1 MRYVVT
7 FSVALGA
14 VLLYLLFAASAN
26 TASFAQSYPLLLGL
40 NVALALCLM
49 LLIGYQLWVLRGK
62 VKAGIFGSKLTLR
75 LLLWFGLMAL
85 LPGAVVYGVSVQ
97 FMSKSIESWFDV
109 RVDKALEGGLSLGQS
124 ALDSLLRDLNKKADS
139 IAIALAEQPSSVHI
153 ALLNKL
159 REQAGVNEATLFTQ
173 RGGIIA
179 FSSNSNS
186 GLLPDKPSSSVLRQ
200 VRQQQT
206 VSKIDSL
213 PDKGLFLRVVVP
225 VNVLSLSEDIRVLQ
239 LLQPVPPDLATNAE
253 AVQSAYRD
261 YQELSLAR
269 QGLKRLYGLTLT
281 LTLLLALLSAI
292 SLAFLLSER
301 LSAPLGLLAEST
313 RAIAKGDFSQMH
325 PVESRDELGVLMRS
339 FNTMTRQLSE
349 ARATAELNQQ
359 QVEAAKAYLESILAN
374 LTSGVV
380 AFDERF
386 YVRTVNLTASQILG
400 ENLTGLRGIKLVE
413 WGRNDPAL
421 QAFAIEVAEQ
431 FEHSDAK
438 EWQKQIEYAGKIG
451 AQVLLVRG
459 TRLPAG
465 IDNGYVLVF
474 DDVTH
479 LISAQRDAAWGE
491 VARRLAHE
499 IKNPLTPIQLS
510 AERIEHKFADKL
522 AEADAIVLRRSTQ
535 TIVNQ
540 VAAMKSM
547 VDGFAEYA
555 RAPAANMRNLDL
567 NGLVHEVL
575 ALYEPLDSQIK
586 LELTAGLPKIR
597 GDTTLLR
604 QVVHNLLQNAQ
615 DALVEVPGAQIMV
628 RTEVAADGVRLSVSD
643 NGPGFPEHLMARL
656 FEPYATTKQKG
667 TGLGLAI
674 VKKIVEEHHGVIQV
688 ENLKPNGASVSIVFP
703 LLQQVPVAID
713 LAPNASR
720 EEAA

>member
-1 MRYVVT
+1 
-7 FSVALGA
+7 
-14 VLLYLLFAASAN
+14 
-26 TASFAQSYPLLLGL
+26 
-40 NVALALCLM
+40 
-49 LLIGYQLWVLRGK
+49 
-62 VKAGIFGSKLTLR
+62 
-75 LLLWFGLMAL
+75 
-85 LPGAVVYGVSVQ
+85 
-97 FMSKSIESWFDV
+97 
-109 RVDKALEGGLSLGQS
+109 
-124 ALDSLLRDLNKKADS
+124 
-139 IAIALAEQPSSVHI
+139 
-153 ALLNKL
+153 
-159 REQAGVNEATLFTQ
+159 
-173 RGGIIA
+173 
-179 FSSNSNS
+179 
-186 GLLPDKPSSSVLRQ
+186 
-200 VRQQQT
+200 
-206 VSKIDSL
+206 
-213 PDKGLFLRVVVP
+213 
-225 VNVLSLSEDIRVLQ
+225 
-239 LLQPVPPDLATNAE
+239 
-253 AVQSAYRD
+253 
-261 YQELSLAR
+261 
-269 QGLKRLYGLTLT
+269 
-281 LTLLLALLSAI
+281 
-292 SLAFLLSER
+292 
-301 LSAPLGLLAEST
+301 
-313 RAIAKGDFSQMH
+313 
-325 PVESRDELGVLMRS
+325 
-339 FNTMTRQLSE
+339 
-349 ARATAELNQQ
+349 
-359 QVEAAKAYLESILAN
+359 
-374 LTSGVV
+374 
-380 AFDERF
+380 
-386 YVRTVNLTASQILG
+386 
-400 ENLTGLRGIKLVE
+400 
-413 WGRNDPAL
+413 
-421 QAFAIEVAEQ
+421 
-431 FEHSDAK
+431 
-438 EWQKQIEYAGKIG
+438 
-451 AQVLLVRG
+451 
-459 TRLPAG
+459 
-465 IDNGYVLVF
+465 
-474 DDVTH
+474 VTH